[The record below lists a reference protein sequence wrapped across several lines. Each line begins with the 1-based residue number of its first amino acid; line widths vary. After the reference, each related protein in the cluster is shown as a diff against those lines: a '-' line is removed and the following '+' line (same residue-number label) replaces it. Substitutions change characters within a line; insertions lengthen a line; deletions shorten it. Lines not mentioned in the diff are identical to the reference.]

1 MKLEHST
8 LSGYQIRLPYKFI
21 AENVILY
28 NLPESTITFTDMNYD
43 SFYSS
48 KKNRDGIIS
57 QPVYNLGDPVY
68 F

>member
-28 NLPESTITFTDMNYD
+28 NLPESTINFTDMNY
-43 SFYSS
+43 
-48 KKNRDGIIS
+48 GIIS